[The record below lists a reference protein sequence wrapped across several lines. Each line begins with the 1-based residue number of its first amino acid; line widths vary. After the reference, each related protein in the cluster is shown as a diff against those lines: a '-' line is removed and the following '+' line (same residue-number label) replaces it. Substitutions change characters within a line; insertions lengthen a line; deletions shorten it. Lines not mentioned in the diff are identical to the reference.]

1 MLLILGEAVEE
12 LEEGNIERIS
22 EMQDS
27 HLSKVASASV
37 IMQVCVTVERDEE
50 TDDDDEEEDED
61 IDGESADEAT
71 LVLEIVDDSTGDLLM
86 VTVPVVSEISSMFTD
101 KVQVASLLTVD

>member
-1 MLLILGEAVEE
+1 MSLILGEAEEE
-12 LEEGNIERIS
+12 LEEGKIERIS

-37 IMQVCVTVERDEE
+37 IMHVWVTVDREEE
-50 TDDDDEEEDED
+50 TDDDDDEDDED

-71 LVLEIVDDSTGDLLM
+71 LVLESVDDSTGDLLM
-86 VTVPVVSEISSMFTD
+86 LTVPVVESEISSIFTD
-101 KVQVASLLTVD
+101 KVQVVSL